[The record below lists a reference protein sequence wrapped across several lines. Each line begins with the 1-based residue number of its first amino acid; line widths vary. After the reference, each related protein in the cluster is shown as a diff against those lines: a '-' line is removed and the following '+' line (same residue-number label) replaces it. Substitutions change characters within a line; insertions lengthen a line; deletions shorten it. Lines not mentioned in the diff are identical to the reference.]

1 MLPWPG
7 ERNLDLLCEAGQEA
21 TIYDVRSIVCRE
33 REMDR
38 PFALDPRSRSRM
50 APLVHLLNE
59 GRYSVFVKRPPNGS
73 GRLRVRRRRDLN
85 YALLR
90 Y

>member
-7 ERNLDLLCEAGQEA
+7 ERNLDLLREAGQEA

-33 REMDR
+33 REMDCL
-38 PFALDPRSRSRM
+38 FALDPRSRSR
-50 APLVHLLNE
+50 N
-59 GRYSVFVKRPPNGS
+59 GTTGSSVKRGEVFRFVKRPPNGS